1 MKLFFLDCGTRD
13 VTASIGLL
21 FLRITIGLMMFFGH
35 GLAKLQNFHQTLEKG
50 WPIPAIWPL
59 SHMTM
64 SLSLISTIVAEMGAA
79 ALIILGLATRP
90 AAFVLGFAMTVA
102 AFQVQANAPFF
113 GASPMAKEPA
123 ILYLIPCFVLII
135 TGAGLFS
142 FDNPLSRDKRR
153 RRG

>member
-21 FLRITIGLMMFFGH
+21 FLRITIGLMMLHH
-35 GLAKLQNFHQTLEKG
+35 GIDKIKDFHNLKEH
-50 WPIPAIWPL
+50 WDIVPAIWPL
-59 SHMTM
+59 SHLPK
-64 SLSLISTIVAEMGAA
+64 SLSFFSAIGAEVGGSI
-79 ALIILGLATRP
+79 LIILGLATRP
-90 AAFVLGFAMTVA
+90 AAFYLGFAMVIA
-102 AFQVQANAPFF
+102 AFQALAAAPFF
-113 GASPMAKEPA
+113 GAGPMSKEPA

-142 FDNPLSRDKRR
+142 FDNPLSREKRR